1 AADRLR
7 TRDAPGLAPAAVPR
21 AGSTRTPRPTRA
33 PVPRHLRDRR
43 SRRLRRGPRGPP
55 ARRRRGLGR
64 MGAPRARVRGV
75 DLRGAPPGGGDHI
88 EHEAGEPMSAAD
100 DWWFQRSWNGFRVG
114 TATARLEWDG
124 GFAAVRLYDEGV
136 PRTVAAIQAL
146 LPIAMPFV
154 HAAWSGEMVMGAET
168 VELDN
173 DEPENAVRLVR
184 PGDLTWDH
192 KYGELCV
199 VYGDAECRLPSGPN
213 TVTVYGEVSDG
224 LDAVADFCR
233 RRRF

>member
-1 AADRLR
+1 M
-7 TRDAPGLAPAAVPR
+7 
-21 AGSTRTPRPTRA
+21 ST
-33 PVPRHLRDRR
+33 
-43 SRRLRRGPRGPP
+43 
-55 ARRRRGLGR
+55 
-64 MGAPRARVRGV
+64 
-75 DLRGAPPGGGDHI
+75 
-88 EHEAGEPMSAAD
+88 AD

-124 GFAAVRLYDEGV
+124 GFVAVRLYDEGV
-136 PRTVAAIQAL
+136 PRTVAAVRAL
-146 LPIAMPFV
+146 LPITMPFV

-168 VELDN
+168 VRLDN
-173 DEPENAVRLVR
+173 DEPENTVRLVR

-233 RRRF
+233 RRRFEGAGVLRLTGAPA